1 MAHGLAEY
9 EIIQFDKGDFKDQ
22 NGNYWCTMAV
32 RGVSEPVRIVV
43 KDPMHEDFLEG
54 KSLYGKITDETSKA
68 NKPYLRFR
76 REKREDSQQD
86 SLPVKSD
93 KPSPEYWDDK
103 NAQIRAQWAIGRAVD
118 MAVGWNAGPPDENAV
133 FNTIESTA
141 HKLFDMV
148 DRVSGKENDDEAQE
162 KLGQEIADKVG
173 EVASEVADEID
184 EKPINM
190 DDIPF

>member
-1 MAHGLAEY
+1 MAHELAEY
-9 EIIQFDKGDFKDQ
+9 EILQFDKGDFKDQ

-43 KDPMHEDFLEG
+43 KDPMHEDFQEG
-54 KSLYGKITDETSKA
+54 KNLYGKITDETSKA
-68 NKPYLRFR
+68 GKPYLRFR
-76 REKREDSQQD
+76 REKRDDGQQG
-86 SLPVKSD
+86 SLPIKSD

-103 NAQIRAQWAIGRAVD
+103 NASIQAQFAIKTAV
-118 MAVGWNAGPPDENAV
+118 MALGVRTDKNLAHYVDEVQAMA
-133 FNTIESTA
+133 TE
-141 HKLFDMV
+141 LFAMIP
-148 DRVSGKENDDEAQE
+148 RVSGKENDDEAQE

-184 EKPINM
+184 SKPINM